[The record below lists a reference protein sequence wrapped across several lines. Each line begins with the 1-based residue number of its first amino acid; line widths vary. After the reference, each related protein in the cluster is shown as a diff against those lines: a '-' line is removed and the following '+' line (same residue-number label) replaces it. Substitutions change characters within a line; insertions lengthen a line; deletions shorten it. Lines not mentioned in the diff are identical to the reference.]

1 MVTIDQLSG
10 EEKIV
15 FHRVNEYFKSPA
27 MTLQDKIINALLI
40 SQHELEEQNF
50 SNECERLR
58 IVQFQQTLDSLLNKL
73 SNKL

>member
-1 MVTIDQLSG
+1 MVTIDQLSR

-50 SNECERLR
+50 SNEDERMK
-58 IVQFQQTLDSLLNKL
+58 IIKFQETLDRLLNKL
-73 SNKL
+73 LNK